1 MSQTDGRFRYF
12 LCKVRISPTKWIS
25 PLQWLLL
32 VAWLLFAHWLLFG
45 WGRIVEVE
53 YFGHFHG
60 VFAEEVAF
68 KAGILPNL
76 GLVTLAMLAL
86 EVWLQALWKRSTCE
100 VQAVDGGWRWVG
112 RRGPEVVRRMIG
124 SPGGAWCLGA
134 DRWFFVPKGYVD
146 SRGADWLRCAANGPS
161 PLWHWRRL
169 ASPLLGL
176 LVILLAGAALLE
188 RPVIEHRTV
197 LRRIYRAVESRN
209 AARVAAL
216 LRDHPE
222 FRPWVLYLSVMP
234 ACDHAACM
242 QSQIA
247 DRLEM
252 LSIGPGYAGDGA
264 TVVRLLIVN
273 GRAPLALR
281 LIGGKGPL
289 ALDIAVRLGHVR
301 EAEKLL
307 ADGRGGKKGDMKTTK
322 ALLRL
327 QEGLY
332 GRALGDLQGPEDGTP
347 PQRTLAIRAVAEYL
361 AGRCGQ
367 ARSDAFLLMVPES
380 LPQAAHSYDNPPTG
394 LATLIDASQD
404 IRANASRALGQLLL
418 GDAGAARLEW
428 AAAEKRAR
436 RAGLMGT
443 LDNDRI
449 LLGLLDPSGPWI
461 RPASRSVGD
470 SVAGNWKVL

>member
-53 YFGHFHG
+53 YFSHFHG

-68 KAGILPNL
+68 RAGILPNF

-86 EVWLQALWKRSTCE
+86 EAWLQALWKRSTCE
-100 VQAVDGGWRWVG
+100 VQAVEGGWRWLG

-124 SPGGAWCLGA
+124 SPGGAWCLGTN
-134 DRWFFVPKGYVD
+134 RWFFVPKGYVD
-146 SRGADWLRCAANGPS
+146 SRGADWLRCAAKGPS

-209 AARVAAL
+209 AVRVAAL

-247 DRLEM
+247 DRLQM

-264 TVVRLLIVN
+264 TLVQLLIVN

-361 AGRCGQ
+361 AGRCDQ
-367 ARSDAFLLMVPES
+367 ARGDAFLLMVPES
-380 LPQAAHSYDNPPTG
+380 LPQAARSYDNPPTG

-404 IRANASRALGQLLL
+404 VRANASRALGQLLL
-418 GDAGAARLEW
+418 GDGGAARLEW

-449 LLGLLDPSGPWI
+449 LLGLLDPSGPWS
-461 RPASRSVGD
+461 RPASRSVRG